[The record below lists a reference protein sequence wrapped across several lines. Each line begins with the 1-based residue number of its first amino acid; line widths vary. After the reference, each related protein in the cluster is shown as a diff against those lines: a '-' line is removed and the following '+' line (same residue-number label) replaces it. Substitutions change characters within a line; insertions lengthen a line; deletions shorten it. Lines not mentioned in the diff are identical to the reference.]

1 LKKSAPFIVALGAI
15 AYVSAITQRSTIG
28 IASLVATD
36 RFHTNAEQLSM
47 LTVTQ
52 LIVYAIMQIPAGLLL
67 DRFGSRV
74 LLSIGALSMAA
85 GQYVVAF
92 APTLGTAVAGRMLVG
107 FGDAFTFLSLI
118 RLINGWYSGRR
129 ASQLQQWLGNGGQV
143 GQIVSAIPFSF
154 VLQTQGWEKSF
165 AVWATIA
172 LIIGTLSW
180 FLIVDDPVKVEHK
193 RLNLRDAAL
202 QLRNSVR
209 LDSTKMA
216 FWAHFS
222 TQSSTTVIVLLWGV
236 PFLEHGEG
244 LPHPT
249 VVAIFSGFVVFGILF
264 GLVFGQL
271 CAHRPGWRRSAMTV
285 TASSLLVSWVVM
297 LAWPGHAP
305 IWVIWIWALA
315 SAANAPASMVAFD
328 YTREY
333 VAKRDLG
340 ATNGFVNI
348 GGFLATFTM
357 MFVIGALLDFFYIS
371 IGKAQ
376 GLPLFSL
383 PGFKVALITVIVVI
397 GGGFLTYLRYER
409 KTVQG

>member
-1 LKKSAPFIVALGAI
+1 
-15 AYVSAITQRSTIG
+15 
-28 IASLVATD
+28 
-36 RFHTNAEQLSM
+36 
-47 LTVTQ
+47 
-52 LIVYAIMQIPAGLLL
+52 
-67 DRFGSRV
+67 
-74 LLSIGALSMAA
+74 
-85 GQYVVAF
+85 
-92 APTLGTAVAGRMLVG
+92 
-107 FGDAFTFLSLI
+107 
-118 RLINGWYSGRR
+118 
-129 ASQLQQWLGNGGQV
+129 
-143 GQIVSAIPFSF
+143 
-154 VLQTQGWEKSF
+154 
-165 AVWATIA
+165 
-172 LIIGTLSW
+172 
-180 FLIVDDPVKVEHK
+180 
-193 RLNLRDAAL
+193 
-202 QLRNSVR
+202 
-209 LDSTKMA
+209 
-216 FWAHFS
+216 
-222 TQSSTTVIVLLWGV
+222 
-236 PFLEHGEG
+236 
-244 LPHPT
+244 
-249 VVAIFSGFVVFGILF
+249 
-264 GLVFGQL
+264 
-271 CAHRPGWRRSAMTV
+271 MTV

-409 KTVQG
+409 KTVQA